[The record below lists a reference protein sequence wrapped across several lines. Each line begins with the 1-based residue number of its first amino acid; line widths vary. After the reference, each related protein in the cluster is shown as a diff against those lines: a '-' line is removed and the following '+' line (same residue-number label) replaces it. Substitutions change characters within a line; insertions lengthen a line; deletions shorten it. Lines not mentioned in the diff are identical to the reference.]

1 MSKQLRLDVA
11 QLTDVGR
18 KRPHN
23 EDNMA
28 YVIPKDGQVMAKK
41 GALFIVADGMG
52 GHAAGEVA
60 SEIAVDTVSSI
71 YYQDE
76 NDDLALSLMNAIKRA
91 NALIHQ
97 RAAENMLRS
106 GMGTTCVS
114 AVLRGDIAYVA
125 NVGDSRAY
133 LVRKGQAKQVSQDH
147 SWVEEQVR
155 AGLLTKDQARSHA
168 QRNVITRSLG
178 TQADVE
184 VDVFSEVLEE
194 GDTLILCSDG
204 LSGSIGEDD
213 LRAIVNQYVPQES
226 VYHLVERA
234 NENGGPDNITAIVV
248 RVQEV
253 GEESPRTLYPVQVG
267 GRITD
272 ESTAVLGR
280 IPSSSL
286 SMPIRVEDTRMPSG
300 PLSAPS
306 GPLFSPG
313 TSTQAT
319 VTVPHRRRKP
329 LLLPLV
335 ILLVLLVALVVGA
348 GGYLFFLRPANTQ
361 AKLNQANDF
370 IVQARSATDNPN
382 AALQNLAKAQDEL
395 RSVKGSSLNQQQ
407 SDQFTGLQNSLVS
420 QFKVALSNYNKA
432 ALITALPCAGGSPTA
447 IDSEASSTTPSTLV
461 AVKDEKNTVFSYV
474 HMANSNLYQVD
485 DQHRTVI
492 NKYSAPVVLLTNDT
506 QHIFVLTT
514 PNSQGTPS
522 YELHVL
528 RPGQNGALSEPGNA
542 AKVTV
547 PSELITQGFKPQLMT
562 TWDGDIYIVLTSAQ
576 STQSNANQAVVL
588 DYKLDKLQ
596 DAPQR
601 AKISISTG
609 LIGVAA
615 FPNKQLFLLH
625 NDGTLKSLQIGQAN
639 PSEIDVQA
647 SQPIATP
654 WPVDSQQFTFA
665 TPIVAPPAST
675 KNKLLSIP
683 VPVVTTPPQSFLTA
697 GQVDNMAHLYITD
710 NTNHRVLDFTPT
722 TRGLISQGTPGATP
736 TSSASATPAVGGGM
750 VGSGGATGVV
760 NMQLMQQYT
769 SPTVLPT
776 VRSSVVDPGGM
787 RLDLMTMDGNTYAS
801 VAVGVSQKNVCS
813 SQ

>member
-106 GMGTTCVS
+106 GMGTTCVA

-184 VDVFSEVLEE
+184 VDVFSEALEE

-213 LRAIVNQYVPQES
+213 LRTIINQYMPQES

-234 NENGGPDNITAIVV
+234 NENGGPDNITAIVA

-272 ESTAVLGR
+272 ENTAVLGR

-286 SMPIRVEDTRMPSG
+286 SMPVRVEDTRNPSG

-306 GPLFSPG
+306 GPLFSPSA
-313 TSTQAT
+313 STQAT
-319 VTVPHRRRKP
+319 VTLPHRRRKTR
-329 LLLPLV
+329 LLPLV
-335 ILLVLLVALVVGA
+335 ILLVLLVILVVGV
-348 GGYLFFLRPANTQ
+348 GGYLFFLRPATTQ
-361 AKLNQANDF
+361 AKLNQASDL
-370 IVQARSATDNPN
+370 IVQANSAENNPN
-382 AALQNLAKAQDEL
+382 LALQNLARAQDEL
-395 RSVKGSSLNQQQ
+395 RNVKSSSLNQQQ
-407 SDQFTGLQNSLVS
+407 SSELTNLQSKLVS
-420 QFKVALSNYNKA
+420 EFKVAISHYNKA
-432 ALITALPCAGGSPTA
+432 SLITSLPCTDGSPTA
-447 IDSEASSTTPSTLV
+447 IDSQASRTTPSTLV
-461 AVKDEKNTVFSYV
+461 AVKDEKNTAFSYV
-474 HMANSNLYQVD
+474 HMANSDLYQVD
-485 DQHRTVI
+485 GKNNTLT
-492 NKYSAPVVLLTNDT
+492 NKYAVPVVLLTNDS

-514 PNSQGTPS
+514 PNSQGAPS
-522 YELHVL
+522 YELHAL
-528 RPGQNGALSEPGNA
+528 RPGQNGVLSEPGNA
-542 AKVTV
+542 PKVTV

-562 TWDGDIYIVLTSAQ
+562 TWDGDMYIVLTSAQ
-576 STQSNANQAVVL
+576 STQSNANQAIIL
-588 DYKLDKLQ
+588 DYKSGKLQ

-601 AKISISTG
+601 VKISISTG

-625 NDGTLKSLQIGQAN
+625 NDGTLKSLQVGQAN
-639 PSEIDVQA
+639 PSEIDVEA
-647 SQPIATP
+647 SQSIATP
-654 WPVDSQQFTFA
+654 WLVDSQQFTFA
-665 TPIVAPPAST
+665 TPIVAPSTPT

-697 GQVDNMAHLYITD
+697 GQIDNTSHLYITD
-710 NTNHRVLDFTPT
+710 NTNHRILDFALVPGGSIT
-722 TRGLISQGTPGATP
+722 QGTPA
-736 TSSASATPAVGGGM
+736 SSATATPAVGGGIGSS
-750 VGSGGATGVV
+750 GSGTGVV
-760 NMQLMQQYT
+760 DMQLVQQYT
-769 SPTVLPT
+769 SPTVLPA
-776 VRSSVVDPGGM
+776 VRSSVLDPGGTH
-787 RLDLMTMDGNTYAS
+787 LDIMTMNENTYAS
-801 VAVGVSQKNVCS
+801 VNVGVSQKNTCS

>member
-1 MSKQLRLDVA
+1 LSKQLRLDVA

-106 GMGTTCVS
+106 GMGTTCVA
-114 AVLRGDIAYVA
+114 AVLRGDMAYVA

-178 TQADVE
+178 TQAEVE

-272 ESTAVLGR
+272 ESTVVLGR

-286 SMPIRVEDTRMPSG
+286 SMPVRVEDVRMPSG

-306 GPLFSPG
+306 GPLFSSS
-313 TSTQAT
+313 TSTQAA
-319 VTVPHRRRKP
+319 VAAPPRRRRT

-335 ILLVLLVALVVGA
+335 ILLVLLVVLVVGA
-348 GGYLFFLRPANTQ
+348 GAYLFFLRPANTQ
-361 AKLNQANDF
+361 AKLNEVSDL
-370 IVQARSATDNPN
+370 IVQARGATNNPN
-382 AALQNLAKAQDEL
+382 AALQNLAKAQNEL
-395 RSVKGSSLNQQQ
+395 RSVKSSSLNQQQ
-407 SDQFTGLQNSLVS
+407 SDQFTTLQNSLES
-420 QFKVALSNYNKA
+420 EFKVALANYDKA
-432 ALITALPCAGGSPTA
+432 TLITALPCIGGSPTV
-447 IDSEASSTTPSTLV
+447 IDSSASHTTPSTLLT
-461 AVKDEKNTVFSYV
+461 VKDEKNAVFSYV
-474 HMANSNLYQVD
+474 HMADSSLYQVN
-485 DQHRTVI
+485 DQQKTLG
-492 NKYSAPVVLLTNDT
+492 NKYAVPVVLLTNDT

-528 RPGQNGALSEPGNA
+528 KPGQNGALSEQSNA
-542 AKVTV
+542 PKVTI
-547 PSELITQGFKPQLMT
+547 PSELINQGFKPQLMT
-562 TWDGDIYIVLTSAQ
+562 SWNGDIYIVLTSAQ

-609 LIGVAA
+609 LVGVAA
-615 FPNKQLFLLH
+615 FPGRQLFLLH
-625 NDGTLKSLQIGQAN
+625 NDGTLKSLQVGSAN
-639 PSEIDVQA
+639 PSEIDVEV

-654 WPVDSQQFTFA
+654 WPVDSQRFTPA
-665 TPIVAPPAST
+665 TPIVSPPPPA

-683 VPVVTTPPQSFLTA
+683 VPVVTTPPQSFLA
-697 GQVDNMAHLYITD
+697 SGQVDNMAHLYITD
-710 NTNHRVLDFTPT
+710 NTNHRVLDFTT
-722 TRGLISQGTPGATP
+722 TTGGSTNAGTPTPTP
-736 TSSASATPAVGGGM
+736 TSSATSAAGGGM
-750 VGSGGATGVV
+750 VSPAGGTGEVD
-760 NMQLMQQYT
+760 MQLVQQYT
-769 SPTVLPT
+769 SPTILPA
-776 VRSSVVDPGGM
+776 VRSSVVDPSGT

-801 VAVGVSQKNVCS
+801 VAVGVSQKNACAP
-813 SQ
+813 Q